1 MRAQEFD
8 AETLRRGV
16 KRREDIKR
24 FLCVASASLRLCV
37 EAPVRYI
44 KTMAEQETA
53 TLGAGCFWCIE
64 AVYQEMQ
71 GVLSVASGYMG
82 GRVASPTYEQVCSG
96 ATGHVEVAQ
105 LVFDP
110 AVVSFRDI
118 LEVFFTIHDPTSLDR
133 QGNDAGPQYRSA
145 IFYHS
150 PEQKQTAETVI
161 RELDA
166 EGLWSRPIVTEVRP
180 AEPFY
185 LAENYHQDYFRTH
198 PNQPYCAYI
207 VAPKVKKF
215 REKFAHRHAVP

>member
-1 MRAQEFD
+1 
-8 AETLRRGV
+8 
-16 KRREDIKR
+16 
-24 FLCVASASLRLCV
+24 
-37 EAPVRYI
+37 
-44 KTMAEQETA
+44 MAAQETA

-64 AVYQEMQ
+64 AVFQEMQ

-82 GRVASPTYEQVCSG
+82 GRVENPTYDQVCGG

-133 QGNDAGPQYRSA
+133 QGNDVGSQYRSA

-150 PEQKQTAETVI
+150 TEQKQTAEAVI

-166 EGLWSRPIVTEVRP
+166 EGLWSRPIVTEVR
-180 AEPFY
+180 AAGPFY
-185 LAENYHQDYFRTH
+185 PAENYHQDYFRTN

-215 REKFAHRHAVP
+215 REKFAHRRAASISCRPIPVRTASSATISSPT

>member
-1 MRAQEFD
+1 MLLSIAYPPD
-8 AETLRRGV
+8 GAKGLCLILRIIDRCGLGG
-16 KRREDIKR
+16 R
-24 FLCVASASLRLCV
+24 CTVAAL
-37 EAPVRYI
+37 VRYI
-44 KTMAEQETA
+44 KTMAAQETA

-64 AVYQEMQ
+64 AVYQETQ
-71 GVLSVASGYMG
+71 GVISVESGYMG
-82 GRVASPTYEQVCSG
+82 GRVDNPTYEQVCSG

-110 AVVSFRDI
+110 AVISFRDI

-133 QGNDAGPQYRSA
+133 QGNDVGSQYRSA

-150 PEQKQTAETVI
+150 PEQKQTAEAVI

-166 EGLWSRPIVTEVRP
+166 ERLWSRPIVTEVRP
-180 AEPFY
+180 AGSFFR
-185 LAENYHQDYFRTH
+185 AENYHQDYFRTH

-215 REKFAHRHAVP
+215 REKFAHRRAVV

>member
-1 MRAQEFD
+1 
-8 AETLRRGV
+8 
-16 KRREDIKR
+16 
-24 FLCVASASLRLCV
+24 
-37 EAPVRYI
+37 
-44 KTMAEQETA
+44 MAEQETA

-71 GVLSVASGYMG
+71 GVLSVTSGYMG
-82 GRVASPTYEQVCSG
+82 GRVDNPTYDQVCSG

-133 QGNDAGPQYRSA
+133 QGNDVGSQYRSA

-150 PEQKQTAETVI
+150 PEQKQTAEAVI

-166 EGLWSRPIVTEVRP
+166 EGLWSRPIVTEVR
-180 AEPFY
+180 AAGPFY
-185 LAENYHQDYFRTH
+185 RAENYHQDYFRTN

-215 REKFAHRHAVP
+215 REKFAHRRGAL

>member
-1 MRAQEFD
+1 MATQE
-8 AETLRRGV
+8 
-16 KRREDIKR
+16 I
-24 FLCVASASLRLCV
+24 
-37 EAPVRYI
+37 
-44 KTMAEQETA
+44 A

-64 AVYQEMQ
+64 AVYQEMK
-71 GVLSVASGYMG
+71 GVISVASGYMG
-82 GRVASPTYEQVCSG
+82 GRVDNPTYDQVCSG

-105 LVFDP
+105 LLFDP

-133 QGNDAGPQYRSA
+133 QGNDVGSQYRSA

-180 AEPFY
+180 AGPFY
-185 LAENYHQDYFRTH
+185 RAENYHQDYFRTH
-198 PNQPYCAYI
+198 PDQPYCAYI

-215 REKFAHRHAVP
+215 REKFAHRWGTL

>member
-1 MRAQEFD
+1 MRQ
-8 AETLRRGV
+8 
-16 KRREDIKR
+16 
-24 FLCVASASLRLCV
+24 SQRLCV
-37 EAPVRYI
+37 EALVRYI
-44 KTMAEQETA
+44 KIMAAQETA

-82 GRVASPTYEQVCSG
+82 GRVASPTYEQVCGG

-133 QGNDAGPQYRSA
+133 QGNDTGSQYRSA

-150 PEQKQTAETVI
+150 PEQKQIAETVI

-185 LAENYHQDYFRTH
+185 PAENYHQDYFRTH

-215 REKFAHRHAVP
+215 REKFAARTR